1 MSPSAEPGSGGTG
14 PSPHPRRGNHTAG
27 DSRLPPSP
35 PARGAVPAL
44 LVVAPLH
51 REGRTAYRDK
61 NGPRQGSSHFPIN
74 RHYRKH
80 PARPRERE
88 WPLYFQRTEERQF
101 SGKSAWQR
109 QGIRD
114 NGLRKREGLKGLAQ
128 PSPLARWSWPGA
140 CTYASCPSFYAP
152 SAPARWPDSCAYRL
166 CARHRCALKN
176 LCIAPRGARW
186 GKRPP
191 V

>member
-51 REGRTAYRDK
+51 REGRIAYRDK

-74 RHYRKH
+74 RHYRTCRLCH
-80 PARPRERE
+80 LCTPGLVAIGYNYLLWPRARLVNHSSPNLQSWRVLETQGLVEVTHHENEIRV
-88 WPLYFQRTEERQF
+88 LIQF
-101 SGKSAWQR
+101 
-109 QGIRD
+109 D
-114 NGLRKREGLKGLAQ
+114 E
-128 PSPLARWSWPGA
+128 PSPVLVVNPKGVKPFVVA
-140 CTYASCPSFYAP
+140 FE
-152 SAPARWPDSCAYRL
+152 RL
-166 CARHRCALKN
+166 K
-176 LCIAPRGARW
+176 
-186 GKRPP
+186 